1 MKYVKIIKHIVE
13 FVIDKNGGAPI
24 EEKLNKDW
32 RNEIS
37 QGKITMKGFSAP
49 HEGVNKGKV
58 VFYVETTDPEFIDK
72 YLQENMEELL
82 TYESDL
88 SKNLKKLQNEAT
100 S

>member
-1 MKYVKIIKHIVE
+1 MKYVKIIKYIVQ

-32 RNEIS
+32 MDKIS
-37 QGKITMKGFSAP
+37 QGKITIKGFEAP

-58 VFYVETTDPEFIDK
+58 VFHVTTTDPEFIDK

-82 TYESDL
+82 AYESDL
-88 SKNLKKLQNEAT
+88 SKALKDLAKN
-100 S
+100 